1 MPEGTGTAHKAR
13 IHDSRPPSTDHVY
26 LAIVS
31 LLRPADGD
39 SSERS
44 VRCQMLYQ
52 PTAASYT
59 VWVRSGIREWLST
72 ALAASLGRPF
82 AVSDNYWTLNQE
94 EAETLL
100 ATTTT

>member
-1 MPEGTGTAHKAR
+1 MSS
-13 IHDSRPPSTDHVY
+13 IRPPSTEHVY
-26 LAIVS
+26 RAIAA

-59 VWVRSGIREWLST
+59 VWVRSGIRPWLST
-72 ALAASLGRPF
+72 ALASSVGRPF
-82 AVSDNYWTLNQE
+82 AVSDDYWTLSQE
-94 EAETLL
+94 EVELLL
-100 ATTTT
+100 AATSA